1 VKPIRFVTGDAT
13 APAGDGPKVIVHVC
27 NDLGKWG
34 KGFVLAISRRWKEPE
49 RVYKAS
55 FVATPPP
62 ALGDVQF
69 VPVEPSIIVAN
80 LIGQHGVA
88 MRSSK
93 TPPVRYDAIRDGL
106 ARIAAQA
113 RSLGATVHM
122 PRIGCGLAG
131 GDWTRV
137 EPVIA
142 ETLCAADVDVTV
154 YDFEPPEPRAQTS
167 RLVR

>member
-1 VKPIRFVTGDAT
+1 M
-13 APAGDGPKVIVHVC
+13 HVC

-34 KGFVLAISRRWKEPE
+34 KGFVLAISKRWKEPE

-55 FVATPPP
+55 FAATSSPS
-62 ALGDVQF
+62 LGDVQF
-69 VPVEPSIIVAN
+69 VPVEPSLVVAN
-80 LIGQHGVA
+80 VIGQHGIA
-88 MRSSK
+88 TRASK

-106 ARIAAQA
+106 AKVAAQA
-113 RSLGATVHM
+113 RALGASAHM

-131 GDWTRV
+131 GDWARV
-137 EPVIA
+137 EPLIA

-154 YDFEPPEPRAQTS
+154 YDFDLPAPRVQTS